1 MIGTENSYI
10 TAAIGLTGA
19 LVGGVTSFA
28 STWLTQ
34 SVQAKEK
41 FQQATIN
48 RRERLYTDFINE
60 AARRFGD
67 ALSHQKD
74 DIADLVTL
82 YALVAHIR
90 LVASSG
96 VVSAAERVMERIIK
110 TFGEPNR
117 TLSELRIFAHENDID
132 PLWQFSQECR
142 EELFAL
148 SGK

>member
-1 MIGTENSYI
+1 MTGIENSYI
-10 TAAIGLTGA
+10 TAAIGLMGA
-19 LVGGVTSFA
+19 IVGGVGSFA

-34 SVQAKEK
+34 SVQTKEK
-41 FQQATIN
+41 LQQATIN

-60 AARRFGD
+60 AARRFGE

-74 DIADLVTL
+74 EIGDLVAL

-90 LVASSG
+90 LVASTG
-96 VVSAAERVMERIIK
+96 VVSAAERVMERVIK

-117 TLSELRIFAHENDID
+117 TLSELRIFAHEGDLD

-142 EELFAL
+142 TELFTL
-148 SGK
+148 NKK